1 MDFKITVLAGDGI
14 GPEVTREALKVLTK
28 AGERFGFRFQITT
41 CPVGGAALDQT
52 GRPLPP
58 ETLRS
63 CLDSDA
69 VLLGAVGGPRWDD
82 NPPELKPEQA
92 LLMLRKEMGLYANLR
107 PARVYPQLVDASPL
121 KNEVIRD
128 VDILIVREL
137 TGGIYFGEPRGID
150 GEELAYNTEI
160 YSAREVERIA
170 RVAFDAARKRR
181 RKVTSVDK
189 ANILESSQLWRR
201 IVARVGAE
209 YPDVQL
215 EHIYIDN
222 CAMQLITNP
231 RRFDVILANNL
242 FGDIL
247 SDELAVIP
255 GSIGM
260 LPSASLGERHALYE
274 PVHGSAP
281 DIAGRGLANPIAAI
295 LSVAMMLRYSFR
307 LDQAADAVER
317 AVTAALEAGLRTA
330 DIARGTERV
339 VSTQEMGSAVAERV

>member
-1 MDFKITVLAGDGI
+1 MDFKITVLAGDGV
-14 GPEVTREALKVLTK
+14 GPEVTREALKVLEK
-28 AGERFGFRFQITT
+28 AGEKFGFKFQITT
-41 CPVGGAALDQT
+41 RPVGGAALDQT

-58 ETLRS
+58 ETLQS

-82 NPPELKPEQA
+82 NPPELKPERA
-92 LLMLRKEMGLYANLR
+92 LLLLRKEMGLYANLR
-107 PARVYPQLVDASPL
+107 PARLYPQLADASPL

-201 IVARVGAE
+201 IVTRVGAE
-209 YPDVQL
+209 YPDVRL
-215 EHIYIDN
+215 EHIYVDN

-231 RRFDVILANNL
+231 RRFDVILTNNI

-281 DIAGRGLANPIAAI
+281 DIAGRSLANPLAAI
-295 LSVAMMLRYSFR
+295 LSVAMMLRYSFH
-307 LDQAADAVER
+307 LDEAADAVER
-317 AVTAALEAGLRTA
+317 AVTSVLEAGLRTA